1 MRMNQEVLKKAKT
14 GRIFYDPRYGLV
26 EISFYDKD
34 GNKIKVTT
42 GSAKKYEDDFNP
54 GWMGIYGNICDRF
67 PHVEFP
73 YIEVVIDHDGYSE
86 RYYPNGDGSWSI
98 KKMY

>member
-1 MRMNQEVLKKAKT
+1 MNMQEVVKKAKT

-98 KKMY
+98 RKMY